1 MAKGGNEMDKKIM
14 IVDDEL
20 DILDSLKLVFE
31 REDYDVVTVDSGKK
45 CLKELEKG
53 FKGVILMD
61 IMMPNLDGWDTIKEI
76 VSQGLIRNVEIE
88 IITGKG
94 TRDHQKMGG
103 FGSYIYDYLA
113 KPLNVKEL
121 VESVKKCSAY
131 LHARTN

>member
-1 MAKGGNEMDKKIM
+1 VAKGGNEMDKKIM
-14 IVDDEL
+14 VVDDEP
-20 DILDSLKLVFE
+20 DVLDSLKLVFE
-31 REDYDVVTVDSGKK
+31 RESYDVITADSGKK

-76 VSQGLIRNVEIE
+76 IGQGYLKNVEIE

-103 FGSYIYDYLA
+103 LGPYIYDYLA
-113 KPLNVKEL
+113 KPLNIKEL
-121 VESVKKCSAY
+121 IESVKNCSAY
-131 LHARTN
+131 LYARTN

>member
-1 MAKGGNEMDKKIM
+1 MDKKIM

-31 REDYDVVTVDSGKK
+31 REDYDVVAVDSGEK

-76 VSQGLIRNVEIE
+76 IGQGYLKNVEIE

-94 TRDHQKMGG
+94 TRDHQKMDGLG
-103 FGSYIYDYLA
+103 PYIYDYLA
-113 KPLNVKEL
+113 KPLDVKEL
-121 VESVKKCSAY
+121 VESVNKCLAY
-131 LHARTN
+131 LYARTN

>member
-1 MAKGGNEMDKKIM
+1 MDKKIM
-14 IVDDEL
+14 VVDDEHDVL
-20 DILDSLKLVFE
+20 KSLKIVFE
-31 REDYDVVTVDSGKK
+31 RENFDVITVDSGKK

-76 VSQGLIRNVEIE
+76 ISRGLIKNVEIE

-113 KPLNVKEL
+113 KPLNVKQL
-121 VESVKKCSAY
+121 VKSVEQCLEY
-131 LHARTN
+131 LYARTN

>member
-1 MAKGGNEMDKKIM
+1 MDKKIM
-14 IVDDEL
+14 IVDDEP

-31 REDYDVVTVDSGKK
+31 REDYDVITVDSGKK

-88 IITGKG
+88 IRLIEKSIAIRAATS
-94 TRDHQKMGG
+94 RCIRH
-103 FGSYIYDYLA
+103 
-113 KPLNVKEL
+113 
-121 VESVKKCSAY
+121 
-131 LHARTN
+131 R